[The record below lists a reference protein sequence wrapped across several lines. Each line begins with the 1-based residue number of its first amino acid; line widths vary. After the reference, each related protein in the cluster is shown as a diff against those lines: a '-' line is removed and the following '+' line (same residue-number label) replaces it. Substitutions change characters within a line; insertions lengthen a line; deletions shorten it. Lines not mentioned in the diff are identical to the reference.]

1 MMDPYRLSHPEE
13 LLEAYALGV
22 LDESEADEVDG
33 HLDICSRCRF
43 AVARLER
50 ATASLGQSIDQIS
63 PHASVL
69 DRLMD
74 AIPDTSPAAM
84 FRQEQTMRSG
94 RSNYLRRALAPV
106 AIVVFVGLIAANL
119 IATFLLNYQVDELQ
133 EQNTPG
139 TRLEKLAGNEAQVVQ
154 SLNELRDFASYWL
167 LDSPSLPLVLEPPG
181 RKGTS
186 EGILLMDEDGRSA
199 VLMVAG
205 LRTLPEPLSYQVMLA
220 RQNQKPIWVGQVK
233 VDSAGRGNVALH
245 IPQEPIFAFD
255 KVMLTTD
262 VEESREASTD
272 GMVLEGQIIAR
283 HFGR

>member
-1 MMDPYRLSHPEE
+1 MDPYRLSHPEE

-33 HLDICSRCRF
+33 HLDACPRCRF

-50 ATASLGQSIDQIS
+50 VTASLGRSIDQLT
-63 PHASVL
+63 PHTSVL

-74 AIPDTSPAAM
+74 AIPDTTPAAM
-84 FRQEQTMRSG
+84 FQQEQTMRSG
-94 RSNYLRRALAPV
+94 RSHYMKRALAPV
-106 AIVVFVGLIAANL
+106 AIVLLVGLIAANL
-119 IATFLLNYQVDELQ
+119 IATFLLNDQVDELQ

-139 TRLEKLAGNEAQVVQ
+139 TRLEKLAGTEAQVVQ

-205 LRTLPEPLSYQVMLA
+205 LRALPEPLSYQVMLK
-220 RQNQKPIWVGQVK
+220 RHNQQPIWVGQVK

-262 VEESREASTD
+262 AEESREASTD

-283 HFGR
+283 NFGK

>member
-1 MMDPYRLSHPEE
+1 MDPYRLSHPEE

-33 HLDICSRCRF
+33 HLDTCPRCRF

-50 ATASLGQSIDQIS
+50 ATASLGRSIDQLT

-74 AIPDTSPAAM
+74 AIPDTPPAPM
-84 FRQEQTMRSG
+84 LRQEQTMRSG
-94 RSNYLRRALAPV
+94 RSYYLKRVLAPV

-119 IATFLLNYQVDELQ
+119 VATFLLNDQVDELQ
-133 EQNTPG
+133 EQNMPG
-139 TRLEKLAGNEAQVVQ
+139 TRLEKLAGTEAQVVQ
-154 SLNELRDFASYWL
+154 RLDELREFASYWL
-167 LDSPSLPLVLEPPG
+167 LDSPSLPLVLEPPS

-205 LRTLPEPLSYQVMLA
+205 LRALPEPLSYQVMLA
-220 RQNQKPIWVGQVK
+220 RQNQQPIWVGQVK
-233 VDSAGRGNVALH
+233 VDSTGRGNVALH
-245 IPQEPIFAFD
+245 IPNEPIFAFD

-262 VEESREASTD
+262 AEESREASTD

-283 HFGR
+283 NFGR